1 MEGKK
6 SSGRNGRGNK
16 KEEKIQT
23 TGKGE
28 KGNGNGNGNGNEIRA
43 QLFGCGGAACGPWSL
58 GVGSVG
64 VFTFIFS
71 GSIESI
77 HIIVSI

>member
-6 SSGRNGRGNK
+6 SSGKNGNK
-16 KEEKIQT
+16 KE
-23 TGKGE
+23 E